1 VVFWEWF
8 CSFFVYRVIL
18 LRLAGGDFRKALA
31 NRLYTPFP
39 LCNVLFWNVD
49 SNPCFAMMIMAGVQ
63 QHLIL

>member
-1 VVFWEWF
+1 
-8 CSFFVYRVIL
+8 VIL